1 MLNRNHLKISGV
13 WAASSARTTKSSA
26 MAHRLYRALFLTCFL
41 CLLAAPGARAQKSSD
56 LRQDKNFFQTKQKE
70 FGQWLGQNQLDNI
83 FRADSVAVTA
93 KKVTLFLCPAY
104 SGKQVCDSIQCAW
117 TKLEQANRKINGQFF
132 HERLLHK
139 WAFLA
144 EVHPDQAEVVVRC
157 HEPAHFLAKI
167 YSREGKVPVEQ
178 RSVRAGAVA
187 DVRTPAS
194 LQDANIG
201 DNKLAIPGKK
211 VSAVCSKARRYL
223 TNFYKPKGTPILWK
237 AKVDTSYTTYDE
249 FVLEVTHLNY
259 EICPDGYFEYHRIY
273 VKGVQKGDDVEISW
287 EFQGK
292 YGSGI
297 IFPPRKNDYKDMDLR
312 YKSNLEEYQK
322 RLFKKLTDY
331 LRQ

>member
-1 MLNRNHLKISGV
+1 
-13 WAASSARTTKSSA
+13 
-26 MAHRLYRALFLTCFL
+26 MAHCLRSPKLPCPPIHGKRKQKRPTCFRFYWAFFLTCL
-41 CLLAAPGARAQKSSD
+41 LLGLAAPSASGQQSPD
-56 LRQDKNFFQTKQKE
+56 LRQDKNFFQKKQKE
-70 FGQWLGQNQLDNI
+70 FGLWLCQNQLDNI

-93 KKVTLFLCPAY
+93 KKATLFLRPAHT
-104 SGKQVCDSIQCAW
+104 GKQVCDSIQCAW
-117 TKLEQANRKINGQFF
+117 SKLEQANRKVNGQFF

-144 EVHPDQAEVVVRC
+144 EIHPDQAEVVVRC

-167 YSREGKVPVEQ
+167 YSRDGKVPVEQ
-178 RSVRAGAVA
+178 RNIRAGAAVE
-187 DVRTPAS
+187 VRTPTS
-194 LQDANIG
+194 LQDLNIG
-201 DNKLAIPGKK
+201 DNKLTIPGKRMT
-211 VSAVCSKARRYL
+211 AVFANARRYL
-223 TNFYKPKGTPILWK
+223 SNFYKPKGTPILWK

-249 FVLEVTHLNY
+249 FVLEVTHLSY

-273 VKGVQKGDDVEISW
+273 VKGLQKGEDVELSW